1 MSILGFL
8 HGIDWDSERVKY
20 VDIGDLATIVL
31 RKHLRKRSV
40 GVNEIIYCAK
50 LADFGYTVARI
61 VVAVF
66 FNIDTLSALNC
77 YSYELVLRVVSVGR
91 GLGRFGFLDEISVE
105 VVLVSVPTSYS

>member
-1 MSILGFL
+1 MSILVFF
-8 HGIDWDSERVKY
+8 HGTDWDSERVKY

-40 GVNEIIYCAK
+40 GIDKIISCAK

-61 VVAVF
+61 VVQIFLNV
-66 FNIDTLSALNC
+66 DTLSALNC
-77 YSYELVLRVVSVGR
+77 YSYEIVLRVVGVDR